1 MLEKCK
7 KCVDKG
13 KVFGALLPGLSKP
26 FYCLHCLDH
35 DLLTVKLNIYGF
47 NLPALRLVRDYLSKR
62 KQRIKIENTYITWME
77 IIFGVP
83 QG

>member
-13 KVFGALLPGLSKP
+13 KVSGALLTGLSKP
-26 FYCLHCLDH
+26 FHCLHCLDH
-35 DLLTVKLNIYGF
+35 DVLTAKLNIYGF

-62 KQRIKIENTYITWME
+62 KQKIKIENTYITWME